1 MLPLYREGDIIVV
14 SPNSG
19 VRRGDRVVVRTL
31 DGEVLAKI
39 LVRRTART
47 VELGSLNK
55 EHLNL
60 VLPLNR
66 IEWIARIIWEIGRAS
81 CRERV

>member
-39 LVRRTART
+39 LVRQTAKT
-47 VELGSLNK
+47 VELESLNTG
-55 EHLNL
+55 HSNL

-66 IEWIARIIWEIGRAS
+66 IEWIARIIWAS
-81 CRERV
+81 Q

>member
-39 LVRRTART
+39 LVRRTAKT
-47 VELGSLNK
+47 VELESLNTG
-55 EHLNL
+55 HLNL
-60 VLPLNR
+60 VLPLTR
-66 IEWIARIIWEIGRAS
+66 IEWIARIIWAS
-81 CRERV
+81 Q